1 MRDKLAIFF
10 RAVADRGNITAASHD
25 LHLTQSAVSKVIRQL
40 EHEYGASL
48 VERRPRGIALTELG
62 EVLYAHARKVAV
74 SEGDARAHIQAMLN
88 GRVHLRIGA
97 GALWAL
103 SSLPQAFM
111 ALKDTYPECQADLV
125 VGTRELL
132 LPQLVSGEL
141 DIAIS
146 QDSEFE
152 HPDVDRYFL
161 DYVPIR
167 AACRRSHPLHQLAQ
181 PSAADLLGYSWINY
195 QSARV
200 DAADRD
206 ENKPRS
212 IYPGAN
218 YSISASSWI
227 LCIQLVSQSDLV
239 MGIPDRLLPLARTQ
253 DVLPLANCKL
263 ITTLEGYLWVRKA
276 RSGLPI
282 VKELV
287 AQIIKTRNLD
297 THADQRAGTAA

>member
-1 MRDKLAIFF
+1 M
-10 RAVADRGNITAASHD
+10 
-25 LHLTQSAVSKVIRQL
+25 
-40 EHEYGASL
+40 
-48 VERRPRGIALTELG
+48 
-62 EVLYAHARKVAV
+62 
-74 SEGDARAHIQAMLN
+74 
-88 GRVHLRIGA
+88 
-97 GALWAL
+97 
-103 SSLPQAFM
+103 
-111 ALKDTYPECQADLV
+111 
-125 VGTRELL
+125 
-132 LPQLVSGEL
+132 
-141 DIAIS
+141 
-146 QDSEFE
+146 
-152 HPDVDRYFL
+152 
-161 DYVPIR
+161 
-167 AACRRSHPLHQLAQ
+167 
-181 PSAADLLGYSWINY
+181 
-195 QSARV
+195 